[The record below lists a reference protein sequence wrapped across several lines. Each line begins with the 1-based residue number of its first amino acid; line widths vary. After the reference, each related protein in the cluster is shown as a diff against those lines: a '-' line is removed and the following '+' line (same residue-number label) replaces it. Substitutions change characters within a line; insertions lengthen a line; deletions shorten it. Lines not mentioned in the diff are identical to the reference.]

1 MFVKDLR
8 NDFNDREQMKR
19 LLTFFL
25 LAVMAG
31 IIPAIAQNERS
42 SFEEFRKEVRG
53 NFQNFRKKVFEDYDK
68 YLDGIW
74 KEYNAFKGEER
85 NPIPKPKQVPVS
97 ENAEPLPSQSPKMS
111 PQKEPEPQMTT
122 SDKIYYYGLEI
133 AMPFIEISN
142 TLPNGKNQK
151 DYAKLWKIFSH
162 HKIERHVLPTLLQT
176 AEDCNFNDWFTFDF
190 VRQYVNTFFDKE
202 SSGTRI
208 SLLHYLMKHAGYD
221 VRIGLKEE
229 GNPVLFVAFEQ
240 KVYARGYCVF
250 NDTPYYIFYD
260 IKDEQDVLGSSRFY
274 TCDIPA
280 NIDNGKKL
288 DLLIKKNIM
297 MPDMPET
304 YQFSYKDLSIQGTLN
319 ANVIQMLHHYPQMPV
334 ECYAKS
340 IIDTELR
347 KNIVR
352 QLKIQLQAIS
362 TKTAIDTILQ
372 FVQYAFQYATDDE
385 QHGFEK
391 PYFFEEI
398 LYYPKC
404 DCEDRSVF
412 YSYLLWEVLNV
423 ENHLIEYPGHE
434 CVAVYLENPIN
445 GHGYR
450 YDNKTFY
457 ISDPTYIGAT
467 TGMCMPNYI
476 DNKPKIELSR

>member
-1 MFVKDLR
+1 MIS
-8 NDFNDREQMKR
+8 MKK

-25 LAVMAG
+25 LVAMVG
-31 IIPAIAQNERS
+31 IMPTIAQNERS
-42 SFEEFRKEVRG
+42 SFEDFRKEVKG
-53 NFQNFRKKVFEDYDK
+53 NFQKFRKKVFEDYDK

-85 NPIPKPKQVPVS
+85 NPIPKPKQVPVA
-97 ENAEPLPSQSPKMS
+97 ENAVPPQPQSPKTS
-111 PQKEPEPQMTT
+111 PPKEPEPQTRN
-122 SDKIYYYGLEI
+122 SDKFLFYGLDVT
-133 AMPFIEISN
+133 MPSINVPN
-142 TLPNGKNQK
+142 TFPAGKDQK
-151 DYAKLWKIFSH
+151 DYAKLWKVFSN
-162 HKIERHVLPTLLQT
+162 HKIEKHVLPALLQI
-176 AEDCNFNDWFTFDF
+176 AVECNLNDWFIFELI
-190 VRQYVNTFFDKE
+190 RQYVNTLFDNE
-202 SSGTRI
+202 SSGARI
-208 SLLHYLMKHAGYD
+208 SLLHYLLTHVGYD
-221 VRIGLKEE
+221 VRIGMKEE
-229 GNPVLFVAFEQ
+229 GIPVLFIAFEQ
-240 KVYARGYCVF
+240 KVYARGYCIF
-250 NDTPYYIFYD
+250 NGVPYYIFYD
-260 IKDEQDVLGSSRFY
+260 IKDEKNVSENSKFY
-274 TCDIPA
+274 TCDIPT

-288 DLLIKKNIM
+288 NLLIQKDIIM
-297 MPDMPET
+297 PNKPEP
-304 YQFSYKDLSIQGTLN
+304 YHFSYKGLTIQGTLN
-319 ANVIQMLHHYPQMPV
+319 VNMVEMLRHYPQMPI

-347 KNIVR
+347 KNIIQ
-352 QLKIQLQAIS
+352 QLKSQLQTIS
-362 TKTAIDTILQ
+362 IGIAIDTILQ

-398 LYYPKC
+398 LYYPQC

-434 CVAVYLENPIN
+434 CVAVYLENPIE

-467 TGMCMPNYI
+467 TGMCMPDFIN
-476 DNKPKIELSR
+476 NKPKIELSR